1 MNSWSPCRSQARSSN
16 VRTEGTNS
24 QRWGQNSMVQ
34 LSSTCCYHMLGKGS
48 REEAGNQP
56 CRACV
61 ALWCCWW
68 DPGSSAPMA
77 FVTQHQIQKF
87 REDGFLVLEHFF
99 TAEECDSM
107 RNQIQRIVA
116 EMEVPLHC
124 RTEFS
129 TKEEEQLQ
137 VQGSSD
143 YFLTSGDKI
152 RFFFEKGALDER
164 GNFLIPKE
172 KSVSKIG
179 HALHAYDPVFKQIT
193 HSSKVQEL
201 GRKLGLERPVVVQS
215 MYIFKQP
222 GIGGEVTPHQDATFL
237 HTEPLGRILGF
248 WIALEDVTRENGCL
262 WFIPGSHTINKES
275 LQVYARITWT
285 PSKPLKNSQ
294 CPRGTHRQNQIS
306 TDSHGISRR
315 MVRAASGTS
324 TRVVEFVGS
333 EPAYDDSQFKPLP
346 ISKGGLILIHGE
358 VVHKSELNSSESSRH
373 AFTFHVMEAKDTSW
387 SKENWLQPTPE
398 LPFPSLYT

>member
-1 MNSWSPCRSQARSSN
+1 
-16 VRTEGTNS
+16 
-24 QRWGQNSMVQ
+24 
-34 LSSTCCYHMLGKGS
+34 
-48 REEAGNQP
+48 
-56 CRACV
+56 
-61 ALWCCWW
+61 
-68 DPGSSAPMA
+68 
-77 FVTQHQIQKF
+77 F

-107 RNQIQRIVA
+107 RNQIQRIIA

-137 VQGSSD
+137 AQGSSD

-193 HSSKVQEL
+193 HSSKVQ
-201 GRKLGLERPVVVQS
+201 
-215 MYIFKQP
+215 QP

-248 WIALEDVTRENGCL
+248 WIALEDVTLENGCL
-262 WFIPGSHTINKES
+262 WFIPGSHTN
-275 LQVYARITWT
+275 
-285 PSKPLKNSQ
+285 
-294 CPRGTHRQNQIS
+294 
-306 TDSHGISRR
+306 GISRR
-315 MVRAASGTS
+315 MVRAASRTS

-333 EPAYDDSQFKPLP
+333 EPAYDDSR
-346 ISKGGLILIHGE
+346 GLILIHGE

>member
-1 MNSWSPCRSQARSSN
+1 
-16 VRTEGTNS
+16 
-24 QRWGQNSMVQ
+24 
-34 LSSTCCYHMLGKGS
+34 
-48 REEAGNQP
+48 
-56 CRACV
+56 
-61 ALWCCWW
+61 
-68 DPGSSAPMA
+68 MA
-77 FVTQHQIQKF
+77 SITQHQIQKF
-87 REDGFLVLEHFF
+87 HEDGFLVLEQFF
-99 TAEECDSM
+99 SAEECESM
-107 RNQIQRIVA
+107 RTQIQRIVA
-116 EMEVPLHC
+116 EMEVPPHC
-124 RTEFS
+124 RTTFS
-129 TKEEEQLQ
+129 TREEEQLQ
-137 VQGSSD
+137 AQMQGSSD

-152 RFFFEKGALDER
+152 RFFFEKGVLDEK

-193 HSSKVQEL
+193 HSPKVQEL

-248 WIALEDVTRENGCL
+248 WIALEDATQENGCL
-262 WFIPGSHTINKES
+262 WFIPGSHTNG
-275 LQVYARITWT
+275 IT
-285 PSKPLKNSQ
+285 
-294 CPRGTHRQNQIS
+294 
-306 TDSHGISRR
+306 RR
-315 MVRAASGTS
+315 MVRAASGAS
-324 TRVVEFVGS
+324 TCVEFVGS
-333 EPAYDDSQFKPLP
+333 EPAYEDKQFIPLP

-373 AFTFHVMEAKDTSW
+373 VFTFHVMEAKGTTW